1 MNGKRRTTDTALARA
16 GIRAKPFGRES
27 FDRLGP
33 SALRLRLEEAVS
45 GVERLGAERPD
56 PLSVLHS
63 TFCVLHSEFGP
74 QHWWPGDTAFEMMVG
89 AILTQN
95 TNWGNVERA
104 IANLKAAGALDPR
117 RLAELPPPRLAELI
131 RPSGCFRVKAK
142 RLREFVLWLRRKQ
155 QRAGNDGMAANR
167 RKGAA
172 EMPPVLSSVSC
183 ASARQNNRLFRRT
196 RTERLRRELLGIH
209 GIGPETADSILLY
222 ALRRRKFVVD
232 AYTRRFL
239 ARHGL
244 IAPGATYAEIQSLFE
259 RNLPPSQRLYNE
271 YHALIVRLGKEF
283 CRTKPRCDRCPLEPL
298 LGAAPHLLPPGHEDT
313 QTKRTA
319 ATH

>member
-1 MNGKRRTTDTALARA
+1 MTAAEDYYQTVRSLRPLAAEKDADERTSAECGMNGKRRTTDTARARA
-16 GIRAKPFGRES
+16 NVRAKPFNREP
-27 FDRLGP
+27 FDRL
-33 SALRLRLEEAVS
+33 R
-45 GVERLGAERPD
+45 AERPD
-56 PLSVLHS
+56 PLSILHS
-63 TFCVLHSEFGP
+63 TFCVLYSEFGP
-74 QHWWPGDTAFEMMVG
+74 QHWWPGDTAFEVMVG

-104 IANLKAAGALDPR
+104 IANLKAAGALEPR

-142 RLREFVLWLRRKQ
+142 RLREFALWLRRKQ
-155 QRAGNDGMAANR
+155 PRAEN
-167 RKGAA
+167 
-172 EMPPVLSSVSC
+172 E
-183 ASARQNNRLFRRT
+183 LFRRT

-271 YHALIVRLGKEF
+271 YHALMVRLGKEF
-283 CRTKPRCDRCPLEPL
+283 CRTKPSCDRCPLEPL
-298 LGAAPHLLPPGHEDT
+298 LGAAAPRLLPLRREDAK
-313 QTKRTA
+313 TKRA
-319 ATH
+319 ATTH

>member
-1 MNGKRRTTDTALARA
+1 MSAERVRA
-16 GIRAKPFGRES
+16 GVRAKPFGR
-27 FDRLGP
+27 DP
-33 SALRLRLEEAVS
+33 A
-45 GVERLGAERPD
+45 AEPPD
-56 PLSVLHS
+56 PRSVLQS
-63 TFCVLHSEFGP
+63 TFCILHSEFGP

-104 IANLKAAGALDPR
+104 LANLKSAGALNPR
-117 RLAELPPPRLAELI
+117 RLAELPPDRLAELI

-142 RLREFVLWLRRKQ
+142 RLREFVLWLRRK
-155 QRAGNDGMAANR
+155 RPGT
-167 RKGAA
+167 
-172 EMPPVLSSVSC
+172 EMEF
-183 ASARQNNRLFRRT
+183 FRRT
-196 RTERLRRELLGIH
+196 PTDRLRRELLGVH

-244 IAPGATYAEIQSLFE
+244 IAPDAAYDDIQSFFE
-259 RNLPPSQRLYNE
+259 RNLPPSRRLYNE

-283 CRTKPRCDRCPLEPL
+283 CRAKPRCDRCPLEPL
-298 LGAAPHLLPPGHEDT
+298 PGAAAE
-313 QTKRTA
+313 RNS
-319 ATH
+319 